1 MKYDEINQKIKN
13 DIVNSFDSIN
23 KNYENDLPYN
33 QLEIKREVKKE
44 ISPIIFSLN
53 NKIKYAAIENINEI
67 NYFRL
72 TEQNIKEVK
81 YKIMD
86 LCCKIDK
93 INNKIDYNKDKNLF
107 KQVSIKKAEIEFK
120 QKISDIKSKEDILNM
135 YNEKIKS
142 NLLHIIK
149 DKEEILEKIPT
160 NNDLKNS
167 NLNLLN
173 NLKKN
178 SKDIFET
185 FEFQMNKKLYKL
197 NEIKNKINFDN
208 DLSAIKNSVKKI
220 NRNIDEIKKNK
231 LDIHTIYMLKSVNNI
246 IKNKIYNDFFIK
258 IKLYLKDNNS
268 LNTKIIENNTR
279 ISDYKNSVQNN
290 LQKSKNIEDELNKA
304 KMNCLSKEKLESIN
318 NFNKDG
324 SYNLK
329 QSQTLIK
336 YKLDNLFENIDISK
350 KSLGNFA
357 TKIDLNKY
365 IMDFENALNVYK
377 IDFSKKIDNA
387 EKIKNYYSNL
397 IISNIDSRKDRI
409 NKIENG
415 TNLINSE
422 LAENLGL
429 SQKCYESN
437 NTFNQQIEIIEKDL
451 LNYNKILEKL
461 AIINIFNY
469 YLNII
474 INYLIN
480 NQINCQQKNIIEFFN
495 KLKDMNNYRKNMIL
509 NNLNYQNDLR
519 KSINNYIYENKK
531 QINEINRQNLINKK
545 ESKSLIIF
553 LENFE
558 KNIINNKIFLSS
570 KIDNFIKSQNEINKK
585 TKEYFNYNKKIEDK
599 IKMEKIKRLKVFK
612 ETINKILSR
621 FISINDSNKENNL
634 RIKNLQDLLNK
645 NKSEVKEGF
654 DNIKLY
660 LNQKLDKMKK
670 K

>member
-13 DIVNSFDSIN
+13 DIVNSFESIN
-23 KNYENDLPYN
+23 KNYEIDLPYN

-53 NKIKYAAIENINEI
+53 NKIKYTTIENINEI

-185 FEFQMNKKLYKL
+185 FEFQMNKKLNKL

-231 LDIHTIYMLKSVNNI
+231 LDIQAIYMLKSAINI

-279 ISDYKNSVQNN
+279 ISDFKNSVQNN

-365 IMDFENALNVYK
+365 IMDFENALNVSK

-422 LAENLGL
+422 LAENLDL
-429 SQKCYESN
+429 SKKCYESN
-437 NTFNQQIEIIEKDL
+437 NTFNQQIEIMEKDL

-461 AIINIFNY
+461 AI
-469 YLNII
+469 
-474 INYLIN
+474 IN

>member
-53 NKIKYAAIENINEI
+53 NKIKYTTIENINEI

-81 YKIMD
+81 DKIVD

-185 FEFQMNKKLYKL
+185 FEFQMNKKLNKL

-231 LDIHTIYMLKSVNNI
+231 LDIHTIYMLKSVINI

-279 ISDYKNSVQNN
+279 ISDFKNSVQNN

-318 NFNKDG
+318 NFYKDG

-365 IMDFENALNVYK
+365 IMDFKNELNVYK
-377 IDFSKKIDNA
+377 IDFSKKIDNV

-422 LAENLGL
+422 LAKNLDL
-429 SQKCYESN
+429 SKKCYESN
-437 NTFNQQIEIIEKDL
+437 NTFNQQIEIMEKDL

-461 AIINIFNY
+461 AI
-469 YLNII
+469 
-474 INYLIN
+474 IN

-645 NKSEVKEGF
+645 NKLEINEEF
-654 DNIKLY
+654 ENIKIY
-660 LNQKLDKMKK
+660 LNQKLLEIKK

>member
-53 NKIKYAAIENINEI
+53 NKIKYTTIENINEI

-86 LCCKIDK
+86 LCYKIDK
-93 INNKIDYNKDKNLF
+93 INNKIDYNRDKNLF

-185 FEFQMNKKLYKL
+185 FEFQMNKKLNKL

-220 NRNIDEIKKNK
+220 NKNIDEIKKNK
-231 LDIHTIYMLKSVNNI
+231 LDIQAIYMLKSAINI

-365 IMDFENALNVYK
+365 IMDFENALNVCK
-377 IDFSKKIDNA
+377 IDFSKKIDNV

-422 LAENLGL
+422 LAENLDL
-429 SQKCYESN
+429 SKKCYESN
-437 NTFNQQIEIIEKDL
+437 NTFNQQIEIMEKDL

-461 AIINIFNY
+461 AI
-469 YLNII
+469 
-474 INYLIN
+474 IN

-612 ETINKILSR
+612 ETINKI
-621 FISINDSNKENNL
+621 
-634 RIKNLQDLLNK
+634 
-645 NKSEVKEGF
+645 
-654 DNIKLY
+654 
-660 LNQKLDKMKK
+660 
-670 K
+670 

>member
-53 NKIKYAAIENINEI
+53 NKIKYTTIENINEI

-86 LCCKIDK
+86 LCYKIDK
-93 INNKIDYNKDKNLF
+93 INNKIDYNRDKNLF

-220 NRNIDEIKKNK
+220 NKNIDEIKKNK
-231 LDIHTIYMLKSVNNI
+231 LDIQAIYMLKSANNI
-246 IKNKIYNDFFIK
+246 IKNKIYNDFFNK

-365 IMDFENALNVYK
+365 IMDFNNALNVCK
-377 IDFSKKIDNA
+377 IDFSKKIDNV

-422 LAENLGL
+422 LAENLDL
-429 SQKCYESN
+429 SKKCYESN
-437 NTFNQQIEIIEKDL
+437 NTFNQQIEIMEKDL

-461 AIINIFNY
+461 AI
-469 YLNII
+469 
-474 INYLIN
+474 IN

-495 KLKDMNNYRKNMIL
+495 KLKDMNNYRKSMIL

-621 FISINDSNKENNL
+621 FISINDINKENN
-634 RIKNLQDLLNK
+634 
-645 NKSEVKEGF
+645 
-654 DNIKLY
+654 
-660 LNQKLDKMKK
+660 
-670 K
+670 

>member
-53 NKIKYAAIENINEI
+53 NKIKYTTIENINEI

-81 YKIMD
+81 DKIVD

-185 FEFQMNKKLYKL
+185 FEFQMNKKLNKL

-231 LDIHTIYMLKSVNNI
+231 LDIQAIYMLKSAINI

-365 IMDFENALNVYK
+365 IMDFENALNVSK
-377 IDFSKKIDNA
+377 IDFSKKIDNV

-422 LAENLGL
+422 LAENLDL
-429 SQKCYESN
+429 SKKCYESN
-437 NTFNQQIEIIEKDL
+437 NTFNQQIEIMEKDL

-461 AIINIFNY
+461 AI
-469 YLNII
+469 
-474 INYLIN
+474 IN

>member
-53 NKIKYAAIENINEI
+53 NKIKYTTIENINEI

-185 FEFQMNKKLYKL
+185 FEFQMNKKLNKL

-231 LDIHTIYMLKSVNNI
+231 LDIQAIYMLKSANNI

-365 IMDFENALNVYK
+365 IMDFENALNVCK

-422 LAENLGL
+422 LAENLDL
-429 SQKCYESN
+429 SKKCYESN
-437 NTFNQQIEIIEKDL
+437 NTFNQQIEIMEKDL

-461 AIINIFNY
+461 AI
-469 YLNII
+469 
-474 INYLIN
+474 IN

>member
-53 NKIKYAAIENINEI
+53 NKIKYTTIENINEI

-185 FEFQMNKKLYKL
+185 FEFQMNKKLNKL

-231 LDIHTIYMLKSVNNI
+231 LDIQAIYMLKSANNI

-365 IMDFENALNVYK
+365 IMDFENALNVSK
-377 IDFSKKIDNA
+377 IDFSKKIDNV

-422 LAENLGL
+422 LAENLDL
-429 SQKCYESN
+429 SKKCYESN
-437 NTFNQQIEIIEKDL
+437 NTFNQQIEIMEKDL

-461 AIINIFNY
+461 AI
-469 YLNII
+469 
-474 INYLIN
+474 IN

>member
-53 NKIKYAAIENINEI
+53 NKIKYTTIENINEI

-86 LCCKIDK
+86 LCYKIDK

-231 LDIHTIYMLKSVNNI
+231 LDIHTIYMLKSVINI

-304 KMNCLSKEKLESIN
+304 KVNCLSKEKLESIN

-365 IMDFENALNVYK
+365 IMDFNNALNVCK
-377 IDFSKKIDNA
+377 IDFSKKIDNV

-422 LAENLGL
+422 LAENLDL
-429 SQKCYESN
+429 SKKCYESN
-437 NTFNQQIEIIEKDL
+437 NTFNQQIEIMEKDL

-461 AIINIFNY
+461 AI
-469 YLNII
+469 
-474 INYLIN
+474 IN

>member
-13 DIVNSFDSIN
+13 DIVNSFESIN
-23 KNYENDLPYN
+23 KNYEIDLPYN

-53 NKIKYAAIENINEI
+53 NKIKYTTIENINEI

-81 YKIMD
+81 DKIVD

-231 LDIHTIYMLKSVNNI
+231 LDIHTIYMLKSVINI

-365 IMDFENALNVYK
+365 IMDFNNALNVCK
-377 IDFSKKIDNA
+377 IDFSKKIDNV

-422 LAENLGL
+422 LAENLDL
-429 SQKCYESN
+429 SKKCYESN
-437 NTFNQQIEIIEKDL
+437 NTFNQQIEIMEKDL

-461 AIINIFNY
+461 AI
-469 YLNII
+469 
-474 INYLIN
+474 IN

-495 KLKDMNNYRKNMIL
+495 KLKDMNNYRKSMIL

>member
-13 DIVNSFDSIN
+13 DIVNSFESIN
-23 KNYENDLPYN
+23 KNYEIDLPYN

-53 NKIKYAAIENINEI
+53 NKIKYTTIENINEI

-81 YKIMD
+81 DKIVD

-185 FEFQMNKKLYKL
+185 FEFQMNKKLNKL

-231 LDIHTIYMLKSVNNI
+231 LDIQAIYMLKSANNI

-365 IMDFENALNVYK
+365 IMDFENALNVSK
-377 IDFSKKIDNA
+377 IDFSKKIDNV

-422 LAENLGL
+422 LAENLDL
-429 SQKCYESN
+429 SKKCYESN
-437 NTFNQQIEIIEKDL
+437 NTFNQQIEIMEKDL

-461 AIINIFNY
+461 AI
-469 YLNII
+469 
-474 INYLIN
+474 IN

>member
-13 DIVNSFDSIN
+13 DIVNSFESIN
-23 KNYENDLPYN
+23 KNYEIDLPYN

-53 NKIKYAAIENINEI
+53 NKIKYTTIENINEI

-81 YKIMD
+81 DKIVD

-185 FEFQMNKKLYKL
+185 FEFQMNKKLNKL

-231 LDIHTIYMLKSVNNI
+231 LDIQAIYMLKSAINI
-246 IKNKIYNDFFIK
+246 IKNKIYNDFFNK

-365 IMDFENALNVYK
+365 IMDFENALNVCK
-377 IDFSKKIDNA
+377 IDFSKKIDNV

-422 LAENLGL
+422 LAENLDL
-429 SQKCYESN
+429 SKKCYESN
-437 NTFNQQIEIIEKDL
+437 NTFNQQIEIMEKDL

-461 AIINIFNY
+461 AI
-469 YLNII
+469 
-474 INYLIN
+474 IN

-495 KLKDMNNYRKNMIL
+495 KLKDMNNYRKSMIL

-654 DNIKLY
+654 ANIKLY

-670 K
+670 NKF

>member
-53 NKIKYAAIENINEI
+53 NKIKYTTIENINEI

-86 LCCKIDK
+86 LCYKIDK

-231 LDIHTIYMLKSVNNI
+231 LDIHTIYMLKSVINI

-304 KMNCLSKEKLESIN
+304 KVNCLSKEKLESIN

-365 IMDFENALNVYK
+365 IMDFENELNVYK
-377 IDFSKKIDNA
+377 LDFSKKIDNV

-422 LAENLGL
+422 LAENLDL
-429 SQKCYESN
+429 SKKCYESN
-437 NTFNQQIEIIEKDL
+437 NTFNQQIEIMEKDL

-461 AIINIFNY
+461 AI
-469 YLNII
+469 
-474 INYLIN
+474 IN

>member
-53 NKIKYAAIENINEI
+53 NKIKYTTIENINEI

-86 LCCKIDK
+86 LCYKIDK
-93 INNKIDYNKDKNLF
+93 INNKIDYNRDKNLF

-173 NLKKN
+173 NLKKK

-220 NRNIDEIKKNK
+220 NKNIDEIKKNK
-231 LDIHTIYMLKSVNNI
+231 LDIQAIYMLKSAINI

-365 IMDFENALNVYK
+365 IMDFNNALNVCK
-377 IDFSKKIDNA
+377 IDFSKKIDNV

-397 IISNIDSRKDRI
+397 IISNINSRKDRI

-422 LAENLGL
+422 LAENLDL
-429 SQKCYESN
+429 SKKCYESN
-437 NTFNQQIEIIEKDL
+437 NTFNQQIEIMEKDL

-461 AIINIFNY
+461 AI
-469 YLNII
+469 
-474 INYLIN
+474 IN

>member
-13 DIVNSFDSIN
+13 DIVNSFESIN
-23 KNYENDLPYN
+23 KNYEIDLPYN

-53 NKIKYAAIENINEI
+53 NKIKYTTIENINEI

-81 YKIMD
+81 DKIVD

-231 LDIHTIYMLKSVNNI
+231 LDIQAIYMLKSANNI
-246 IKNKIYNDFFIK
+246 IKNKIYNDFFNK

-365 IMDFENALNVYK
+365 IMDFENALNVSK
-377 IDFSKKIDNA
+377 IDFSKKIDNV

-422 LAENLGL
+422 LAENLDL
-429 SQKCYESN
+429 SKKCYESN
-437 NTFNQQIEIIEKDL
+437 NTFNQQIEIMEKDL

-461 AIINIFNY
+461 AI
-469 YLNII
+469 
-474 INYLIN
+474 IN

>member
-53 NKIKYAAIENINEI
+53 NKIKYTTIENINEI

-86 LCCKIDK
+86 LCYKIDK
-93 INNKIDYNKDKNLF
+93 INNKIDYNRDKNLF

-173 NLKKN
+173 NLKKK

-220 NRNIDEIKKNK
+220 NKNIDEIKKNK
-231 LDIHTIYMLKSVNNI
+231 LDIQAIYMLKSAINI

-377 IDFSKKIDNA
+377 IDFSKKIDNV

-422 LAENLGL
+422 LAENLDL
-429 SQKCYESN
+429 SKKCYESN
-437 NTFNQQIEIIEKDL
+437 NTFNQQIEIMEKDL

-461 AIINIFNY
+461 AI
-469 YLNII
+469 
-474 INYLIN
+474 IN

>member
-53 NKIKYAAIENINEI
+53 NKIKYTTIENINEI

-81 YKIMD
+81 DKIVD

-185 FEFQMNKKLYKL
+185 FEFQMNKKLNKL

-231 LDIHTIYMLKSVNNI
+231 LDIHTIYMLKSVINI

-279 ISDYKNSVQNN
+279 ISDFKNSVQNN

-397 IISNIDSRKDRI
+397 IISNINSRKDRI

-422 LAENLGL
+422 LAENLDL
-429 SQKCYESN
+429 SKKCYESN
-437 NTFNQQIEIIEKDL
+437 NTFNQQIEIMEKDL

-461 AIINIFNY
+461 AI
-469 YLNII
+469 
-474 INYLIN
+474 IN

>member
-53 NKIKYAAIENINEI
+53 NKIKYTTIENINEI

-86 LCCKIDK
+86 LCYKIDK

-185 FEFQMNKKLYKL
+185 FEFQMNKKLNKL

-208 DLSAIKNSVKKI
+208 DLSAIKNSVRKI

-279 ISDYKNSVQNN
+279 ISDFKNSVQNN

-365 IMDFENALNVYK
+365 IMDFENALNVCK
-377 IDFSKKIDNA
+377 IDFSKKIDNV

-422 LAENLGL
+422 LAENLDL
-429 SQKCYESN
+429 SKKSHDSN
-437 NTFNQQIEIIEKDL
+437 NTFNQQIEIMEKDL

-461 AIINIFNY
+461 AIIN
-469 YLNII
+469 
-474 INYLIN
+474 
-480 NQINCQQKNIIEFFN
+480 NQINYQQKNIIEFFN

>member
-1 MKYDEINQKIKN
+1 
-13 DIVNSFDSIN
+13 
-23 KNYENDLPYN
+23 LPYN

-246 IKNKIYNDFFIK
+246 IKNKIYNDFFI
-258 IKLYLKDNNS
+258 
-268 LNTKIIENNTR
+268 
-279 ISDYKNSVQNN
+279 
-290 LQKSKNIEDELNKA
+290 
-304 KMNCLSKEKLESIN
+304 
-318 NFNKDG
+318 
-324 SYNLK
+324 
-329 QSQTLIK
+329 
-336 YKLDNLFENIDISK
+336 
-350 KSLGNFA
+350 
-357 TKIDLNKY
+357 
-365 IMDFENALNVYK
+365 
-377 IDFSKKIDNA
+377 
-387 EKIKNYYSNL
+387 
-397 IISNIDSRKDRI
+397 
-409 NKIENG
+409 
-415 TNLINSE
+415 
-422 LAENLGL
+422 
-429 SQKCYESN
+429 
-437 NTFNQQIEIIEKDL
+437 
-451 LNYNKILEKL
+451 
-461 AIINIFNY
+461 
-469 YLNII
+469 
-474 INYLIN
+474 
-480 NQINCQQKNIIEFFN
+480 FF
-495 KLKDMNNYRKNMIL
+495 
-509 NNLNYQNDLR
+509 
-519 KSINNYIYENKK
+519 
-531 QINEINRQNLINKK
+531 
-545 ESKSLIIF
+545 
-553 LENFE
+553 
-558 KNIINNKIFLSS
+558 
-570 KIDNFIKSQNEINKK
+570 
-585 TKEYFNYNKKIEDK
+585 
-599 IKMEKIKRLKVFK
+599 
-612 ETINKILSR
+612 
-621 FISINDSNKENNL
+621 
-634 RIKNLQDLLNK
+634 
-645 NKSEVKEGF
+645 
-654 DNIKLY
+654 
-660 LNQKLDKMKK
+660 
-670 K
+670 

>member
-53 NKIKYAAIENINEI
+53 NKIKYTTIENINEI

-178 SKDIFET
+178 SKGIFET
-185 FEFQMNKKLYKL
+185 FEFQMNKKLKKL

-231 LDIHTIYMLKSVNNI
+231 LDIQAIYMLKSVN
-246 IKNKIYNDFFIK
+246 
-258 IKLYLKDNNS
+258 
-268 LNTKIIENNTR
+268 
-279 ISDYKNSVQNN
+279 
-290 LQKSKNIEDELNKA
+290 
-304 KMNCLSKEKLESIN
+304 
-318 NFNKDG
+318 
-324 SYNLK
+324 
-329 QSQTLIK
+329 
-336 YKLDNLFENIDISK
+336 
-350 KSLGNFA
+350 
-357 TKIDLNKY
+357 
-365 IMDFENALNVYK
+365 
-377 IDFSKKIDNA
+377 
-387 EKIKNYYSNL
+387 
-397 IISNIDSRKDRI
+397 
-409 NKIENG
+409 
-415 TNLINSE
+415 
-422 LAENLGL
+422 
-429 SQKCYESN
+429 
-437 NTFNQQIEIIEKDL
+437 
-451 LNYNKILEKL
+451 
-461 AIINIFNY
+461 
-469 YLNII
+469 
-474 INYLIN
+474 
-480 NQINCQQKNIIEFFN
+480 
-495 KLKDMNNYRKNMIL
+495 
-509 NNLNYQNDLR
+509 
-519 KSINNYIYENKK
+519 
-531 QINEINRQNLINKK
+531 
-545 ESKSLIIF
+545 
-553 LENFE
+553 
-558 KNIINNKIFLSS
+558 SS
-570 KIDNFIKSQNEINKK
+570 
-585 TKEYFNYNKKIEDK
+585 
-599 IKMEKIKRLKVFK
+599 
-612 ETINKILSR
+612 
-621 FISINDSNKENNL
+621 
-634 RIKNLQDLLNK
+634 
-645 NKSEVKEGF
+645 
-654 DNIKLY
+654 
-660 LNQKLDKMKK
+660 
-670 K
+670 

>member
-53 NKIKYAAIENINEI
+53 NKIKYTTIENINEI

-86 LCCKIDK
+86 LCYKIDK

-231 LDIHTIYMLKSVNNI
+231 LDIQAIYMLKSVNNI

-279 ISDYKNSVQNN
+279 ISDFKNSVQNN

-365 IMDFENALNVYK
+365 IMDFENALNVCK
-377 IDFSKKIDNA
+377 MDFSGEIDDA

-422 LAENLGL
+422 LAENLDL
-429 SQKCYESN
+429 SKKCYESN
-437 NTFNQQIEIIEKDL
+437 NTFNQQIEIMEKDL

-461 AIINIFNY
+461 AI
-469 YLNII
+469 
-474 INYLIN
+474 IN

-621 FISINDSNKENNL
+621 FININDSNKENNL

-645 NKSEVKEGF
+645 NKSEVKDGF

-660 LNQKLDKMKK
+660 LNHKLDKMKK